1 MTRNRCR
8 GYLLLLAMLPGL
20 ALLTG
25 CVLPDTLQTFVED
38 FILEL
43 VQAAVL

>member
-1 MTRNRCR
+1 MSSYRSRAHLFR
-8 GYLLLLAMLPGL
+8 LIPLLGL
-20 ALLTG
+20 IPVAG
-25 CVLPDTLQTFVED
+25 CVLSDTLQTFLED